1 MGKKLIS
8 TLLDEFKKEHPL
20 YNEIR
25 FEYNGGAPELLH
37 PIFTF
42 TQYIIDEFIRL
53 GEIRIAF
60 VLPDNDT
67 GIVPMVV
74 MNCFDH
80 ILNDESYTM
89 NLADNLKPGDHLRVR
104 DAVVEFIG
112 IDKKANT
119 VKFYS
124 DNPRSPQ
131 QSRSS
136 RQLPINTKIGQAIMN
151 AEKTN
156 AEITSSKRWKETY
169 NAIMTEHE
177 GESALAN
184 IKAKRTLLNK
194 TILLMTQKG
203 DLREL
208 FEDVKVGNVAIK
220 DILSFGKINLRK
232 QQKFELYNNGRLI
245 GIPAITVTSDMEDTA
260 IAVKQVFDGK
270 VGCIFVAPEK
280 SDEMAEDE
288 YNIKK
293 CLQANIPIVVF
304 LYEKDLKNYM
314 QLKKN
319 GFKIWHWKPATM
331 KSEAFMTDSV
341 TEKDMLFGTLSDKIN
356 CATLAEIKTE
366 KVADKRLKNCA
377 NLLFEISCK
386 CKEYESRVRKIIG
399 ALWKI
404 YKDNER
410 LCYVNDDIKTEV
422 LQRIEAA
429 EKEWNELSDMY
440 EGQEIVSY
448 VNRIILSEREFLN
461 LSINRKQEYLERT
474 LKGIKRKTAVIMP
487 DGYPHP
493 AAIKQFV
500 AKCSDGKAAAFSL
513 SEFEAEQNK
522 NFTEYNTMLI
532 PWFDKEY
539 YIEIKQLYCYGTLL
553 FVLYDFED
561 KRRRKLIRERDEI
574 VPYEQV
580 KDAAEELNIID
591 SDYSEYAID
600 ESSGEK
606 IMSDDNDIKEDDDP
620 IDKYDFRSTVR
631 RNIFSGG
638 TSGSVQRDS
647 SELVESILVFFEDDK
662 YGYFYPTHKVFD
674 VTKMLNGIENAAYMT
689 EVKDLKPGAVI
700 AESTGDK
707 DIIREIADRMMTE
720 DGKFGV
726 RDVAS
731 GWLDMLAE
739 VAKGRSVK
747 ETAEILNGY
756 GADCSEQ
763 QCRIWLAGETIMPR
777 KIEVLRAIGKAAE
790 DISEQEGS
798 AKKFQAEI
806 ENVFECGS
814 IIHGY
819 HQTAGRELKKRL
831 AQKAEEIRS
840 CAATGMSGT
849 IEGIGAI
856 RLYKVEDIDR
866 DKYDV
871 ERGKLNKIEE
881 E

>member
-280 SDEMAEDE
+280 
-288 YNIKK
+288 
-293 CLQANIPIVVF
+293 
-304 LYEKDLKNYM
+304 
-314 QLKKN
+314 
-319 GFKIWHWKPATM
+319 
-331 KSEAFMTDSV
+331 
-341 TEKDMLFGTLSDKIN
+341 
-356 CATLAEIKTE
+356 
-366 KVADKRLKNCA
+366 
-377 NLLFEISCK
+377 
-386 CKEYESRVRKIIG
+386 
-399 ALWKI
+399 
-404 YKDNER
+404 
-410 LCYVNDDIKTEV
+410 
-422 LQRIEAA
+422 
-429 EKEWNELSDMY
+429 
-440 EGQEIVSY
+440 
-448 VNRIILSEREFLN
+448 
-461 LSINRKQEYLERT
+461 
-474 LKGIKRKTAVIMP
+474 
-487 DGYPHP
+487 
-493 AAIKQFV
+493 
-500 AKCSDGKAAAFSL
+500 
-513 SEFEAEQNK
+513 
-522 NFTEYNTMLI
+522 
-532 PWFDKEY
+532 
-539 YIEIKQLYCYGTLL
+539 
-553 FVLYDFED
+553 
-561 KRRRKLIRERDEI
+561 
-574 VPYEQV
+574 
-580 KDAAEELNIID
+580 
-591 SDYSEYAID
+591 
-600 ESSGEK
+600 
-606 IMSDDNDIKEDDDP
+606 
-620 IDKYDFRSTVR
+620 
-631 RNIFSGG
+631 
-638 TSGSVQRDS
+638 
-647 SELVESILVFFEDDK
+647 
-662 YGYFYPTHKVFD
+662 
-674 VTKMLNGIENAAYMT
+674 
-689 EVKDLKPGAVI
+689 
-700 AESTGDK
+700 
-707 DIIREIADRMMTE
+707 
-720 DGKFGV
+720 
-726 RDVAS
+726 
-731 GWLDMLAE
+731 
-739 VAKGRSVK
+739 
-747 ETAEILNGY
+747 
-756 GADCSEQ
+756 
-763 QCRIWLAGETIMPR
+763 
-777 KIEVLRAIGKAAE
+777 
-790 DISEQEGS
+790 
-798 AKKFQAEI
+798 
-806 ENVFECGS
+806 
-814 IIHGY
+814 
-819 HQTAGRELKKRL
+819 
-831 AQKAEEIRS
+831 
-840 CAATGMSGT
+840 
-849 IEGIGAI
+849 
-856 RLYKVEDIDR
+856 
-866 DKYDV
+866 
-871 ERGKLNKIEE
+871 
-881 E
+881 